1 MDLIWKNIHIIQR
14 ICSSII
20 YGSFFI
26 YVIIQNNTTLFH
38 FFSIFLLIGSLYEL
52 NNMSHKLHVVITII
66 LAIYIIIAFYLLNN
80 IQMRENGDQLIIV
93 LLFQIWASDIGGYI
107 IGKTIGKKKFSYIS
121 PKKTWEGL
129 LGSFI
134 FCLLIGYSFQ
144 EWIAIYIK
152 THWIILSG
160 LITISCV
167 IGDLIISKIKRLNH
181 KKNSGF
187 FLPGHGGF
195 LDRLDSLFFS
205 ILTYYL
211 IICM

>member
-1 MDLIWKNIHIIQR
+1 
-14 ICSSII
+14 
-20 YGSFFI
+20 
-26 YVIIQNNTTLFH
+26 
-38 FFSIFLLIGSLYEL
+38 
-52 NNMSHKLHVVITII
+52 
-66 LAIYIIIAFYLLNN
+66 
-80 IQMRENGDQLIIV
+80 MRENGDQLIIV

-121 PKKTWEGL
+121 PEKTWEGL

-160 LITISCV
+160 FITISCI

-195 LDRLDSLFFS
+195 LDRLDSLFSS